1 MKRILVGLFVIILA
15 STMVSGNNI
24 STNNVKAATKA
35 DKAIKNAK
43 KNYKTIRKNLRK
55 YKKIHSSSGCTDY
68 WQKKVVRLTIIKP
81 KKDEILAIKGTT
93 CEYYYA
99 SNQKLVFAYAYKK
112 VKGKRKEYRAYY
124 MGNKCYRYIG
134 PDKKVH
140 TYAKGKNTDKVP
152 EMARLLYS
160 KGYHNLH
167 LLGIDDA
174 L

>member
-1 MKRILVGLFVIILA
+1 MKRILIGLFAIIL
-15 STMVSGNNI
+15 SCTVIMGNNVCI
-24 STNNVKAATKA
+24 KNVQASAKS

-68 WQKKVVRLTIIKP
+68 WQKNTVRLTIVKP
-81 KKDEILAIKGTT
+81 KKDEVLAIKGTT

-140 TYAKGKNTDKVP
+140 TYAKGKSP
-152 EMARLLYS
+152 EKAPNMASRLYS

-167 LLGIDDA
+167 LLGIDDVF
-174 L
+174 